1 MKQFYELSPGGH
13 ALHQKIMYVEL
24 AVLMIWPPWQNIKT

>member
-1 MKQFYELSPGGH
+1 MKQFYNFPPGGH
-13 ALHQKIMYVEL
+13 ALRQKIMYVEL